1 MKKQTLIEDTLIVTD
16 INKDRKVFEKGKQII
31 IIITLT
37 FKYYYNSLKNLRQD
51 WGLQANDWTWRLHRD
66 LPNDKK
72 HSLQFGPSK
81 FSHLRL

>member
-51 WGLQANDWTWRLHRD
+51 
-66 LPNDKK
+66 
-72 HSLQFGPSK
+72 
-81 FSHLRL
+81 